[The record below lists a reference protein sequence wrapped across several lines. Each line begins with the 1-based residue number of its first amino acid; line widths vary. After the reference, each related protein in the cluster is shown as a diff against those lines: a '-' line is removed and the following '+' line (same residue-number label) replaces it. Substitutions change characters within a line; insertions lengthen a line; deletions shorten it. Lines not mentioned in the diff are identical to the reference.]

1 LLDLSIIIVNW
12 NSGDQ
17 LKNCIDSI
25 KSCQDGFNLPLII
38 IDNASSDNSI
48 DLIRTTPEILLI
60 ELKGNTGFA
69 KACNLGASLAN
80 SKYLLFLNPD
90 TLVFDGTFKFSVK
103 FMESSINHNVGICGV
118 QLVDES
124 GIISRSC
131 AQFPTPLRLILQSL
145 GVDRVFSKFSHFL
158 TTWDHK
164 SVKLV
169 DQVIGAYFLVKSNL
183 FIRLNGFDERF
194 FLYYE
199 EVDFSYRARL
209 AGWFSVYI
217 PDVKVFHAGGGSSN
231 QIKAK
236 RLFYVLRSK
245 IIYSFK
251 HFSFL
256 SASLV
261 TFSTLFFEPFSRILW
276 CLTLRSP
283 RVFKELCIA
292 YFFLIK
298 WMLCLALPAKE
309 KYD

>member
-1 LLDLSIIIVNW
+1 MLDLSIIIVNW

-17 LKNCIDSI
+17 LRKCIDSI
-25 KSCQDGFNLPLII
+25 KSCQDGSNLPLII

-48 DLIRTTPEILLI
+48 DLIRATPKILLI
-60 ELKGNTGFA
+60 ELKNNLGFA
-69 KACNLGASLAN
+69 KACNLGAGLAN

-90 TLVFDGTFKFSVK
+90 TLVFDGTLNFSVK
-103 FMESSINHNVGICGV
+103 FMESSTNHNVGICGV

-124 GIISRSC
+124 GVISRTC
-131 AQFPTPLRLILQSL
+131 AQCPTPVRLILQSL
-145 GVDRVFSKFSHFL
+145 GVDRFLTKFSHFL
-158 TTWDHK
+158 TYWDHK

-183 FIRLNGFDERF
+183 FIQLNGFDERF

-209 AGWFSVYI
+209 AGWFSAYI
-217 PDVKVFHAGGGSSN
+217 PDVKIFHAGGGSSN

-251 HFSFL
+251 HFSIF
-256 SASLV
+256 SALLV
-261 TFSTLFFEPFSRILW
+261 TFSTLIFEPFARILW
-276 CLTLRSP
+276 CLKMSSP
-283 RVFKELCIA
+283 RGVKELCIA
-292 YFFLIK
+292 YLYLFK
-298 WMLCLALPAKE
+298 WMLCLPLAAKE

>member
-1 LLDLSIIIVNW
+1 LLNLSIIIVNW
-12 NSGDQ
+12 NTGDQ

-25 KSCQDGFNLPLII
+25 KSCQDSSNLPLII

-48 DLIRTTPEILLI
+48 DLIRATPQILLI
-60 ELKGNTGFA
+60 ELKNNVGFA
-69 KACNLGASLAN
+69 KACNLGASLAY

-90 TLVFDGTFKFSVK
+90 TLVFDGTFKFSVE
-103 FMESSINHNVGICGV
+103 FMESSKNNRVGICGV

-124 GIISRSC
+124 STISRSC
-131 AQFPTPLRLILQSL
+131 SQFPTPLRLILQSL
-145 GVDRVFSKFSHFL
+145 GVDRYLTKFSHFL
-158 TTWDHK
+158 TSWDHK

-183 FIRLNGFDERF
+183 FIQLNGFDERF

-209 AGWFSVYI
+209 AGWFSAYI
-217 PDVKVFHAGGGSSN
+217 SDVKVFHAGGGSSN

-251 HFSFL
+251 HFSFF
-256 SASLV
+256 SALLV
-261 TFSTLFFEPFSRILW
+261 TFSILFFEPFARILW
-276 CLTLRSP
+276 CLKLGSP
-283 RVFKELCIA
+283 SGVKELCIA

-298 WMLCLALPAKE
+298 WMLCLPLSAN